1 MDFSNK
7 EIEKDRLPRV
17 ESNKFNSLEKRYLHV
32 MRIKTV
38 ITSLILIAIIS
49 IINFSKEILE
59 LSEYLYILSSVL
71 ALAIINLL
79 YAKISFKYKSYSL
92 RERDITYKKGFIFR
106 SITTVPFNRIQ
117 HTEIKEGAISRLFSL
132 QTVKFYTAGGATSDL
147 QISGL
152 NKEDANN
159 IKEFINTKI
168 ESYEK

>member
-7 EIEKDRLPRV
+7 TTTIETLPRI
-17 ESNKFNSLEKRYLHV
+17 EDIKFNPLANKYLHV
-32 MRIKTV
+32 MRIKTI
-38 ITSLILIAIIS
+38 ITSLILLTAIS
-49 IINFSKEILE
+49 IFHFSQEILE
-59 LSEYLYILSSVL
+59 LNEYLYIIAGILG
-71 ALAIINLL
+71 LAIINLL
-79 YAKISFKYKSYSL
+79 YAKISFKHRAYSL
-92 RERDITYKKGFIFR
+92 RERDITYKRGYIFR

-117 HTEIKEGAISRLFSL
+117 HTEIKEGALSRLFSL

-159 IKEFINTKI
+159 IKEFVNTKI